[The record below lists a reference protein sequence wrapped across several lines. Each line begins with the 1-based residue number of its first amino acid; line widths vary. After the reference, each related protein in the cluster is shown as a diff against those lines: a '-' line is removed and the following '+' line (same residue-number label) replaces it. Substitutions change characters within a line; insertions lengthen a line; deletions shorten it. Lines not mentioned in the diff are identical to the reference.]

1 MYILSCGLINFFMG
15 GCAPLDISPNEQLK
29 DLIIEINQDASGQSS
44 ITFDIKGLLIKG
56 EKLEKKYS
64 KKSTEEILD
73 FKGKTLKDYTK
84 KITYDYDPDRGFTK
98 LIISKGNNIF
108 KIKGIRF
115 VNKTSNVT
123 LDIISQS
130 IDENNKRRGRVNDKF
145 KIAPYNEKKINI
157 NKTIGLG
164 DNDISIEDLIF
175 SIRFVE

>member
-1 MYILSCGLINFFMG
+1 MYILLGVGLINFFMG
-15 GCAPLDISPNEQLK
+15 GCATLDISPNEQLK

-98 LIISKGNNIF
+98 LIISKQQYI
-108 KIKGIRF
+108 
-115 VNKTSNVT
+115 
-123 LDIISQS
+123 
-130 IDENNKRRGRVNDKF
+130 
-145 KIAPYNEKKINI
+145 
-157 NKTIGLG
+157 
-164 DNDISIEDLIF
+164 
-175 SIRFVE
+175 